1 MGTAASA
8 EMGEG
13 VSAWARLPPFGLLS
27 AYVLILARRWR
38 CWGRRLVVGICLEPR
53 TMLPSIRID
62 SWKDWT
68 RVYND
73 VLVWRPLIDA
83 ICVRDGVGHQQIHPA
98 SANTVFPFDRG

>member
-1 MGTAASA
+1 
-8 EMGEG
+8 
-13 VSAWARLPPFGLLS
+13 
-27 AYVLILARRWR
+27 
-38 CWGRRLVVGICLEPR
+38 
-53 TMLPSIRID
+53 MLPSIRID